1 MENQIYGHEKE
12 TELLMMVIKHEND
25 LVEKSLPE
33 MKFVKMYKRGKEN
46 QLEIVQGKERWR
58 KA

>member
-33 MKFVKMYKRGKEN
+33 MKCVKMYKREN
-46 QLEIVQGKERWR
+46 ESQQKIVQGNERWR